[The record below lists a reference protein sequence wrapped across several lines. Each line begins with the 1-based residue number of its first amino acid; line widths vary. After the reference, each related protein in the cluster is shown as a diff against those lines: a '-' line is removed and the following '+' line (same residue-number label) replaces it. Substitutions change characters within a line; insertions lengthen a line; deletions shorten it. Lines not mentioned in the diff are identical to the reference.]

1 MLDILVKEGYTSHTL
16 YLEACLFNE
25 LDFIQCCAAFSHSVV
40 SNSGTPWT
48 VALQTPLSMGFSRQ
62 EYWTG
67 LPCPSPGDLPNLEI
81 EPRSPTFQMDSLL
94 SEPPGKPYF
103 IHPLT

>member
-48 VALQTPLSMGFSRQ
+48 VALQTPLSMGLILQARILDWVAMPFSRGSSQ
-62 EYWTG
+62 
-67 LPCPSPGDLPNLEI
+67 
-81 EPRSPTFQMDSLL
+81 PRDRTQVSHISDGFFTV
-94 SEPPGKPYF
+94 
-103 IHPLT
+103 